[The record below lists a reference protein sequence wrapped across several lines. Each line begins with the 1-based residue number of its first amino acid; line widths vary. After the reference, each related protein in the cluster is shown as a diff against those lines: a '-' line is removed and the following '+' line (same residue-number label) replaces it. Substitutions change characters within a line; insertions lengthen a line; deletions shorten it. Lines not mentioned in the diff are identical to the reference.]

1 MNEISLKIFEFITG
15 FTSGFLSFL
24 NIFLYP
30 STGFQ
35 PLPGKLYKIKLIMS
49 NNKKLT
55 IGLFGFGT
63 VGKGLYEVLQSTP
76 TLQSSIKK
84 ICIKNMDKERGIA
97 AGNFTN
103 DAAVL
108 LGDADINV
116 IVELIDDADAAFEI
130 VKTAL
135 QNGKAVV
142 TANKKMIAEHF
153 EELLNLQQ
161 QYNTPF
167 LYEAACCASMP
178 IVRNLEEYYDNDLL
192 QSFRGII
199 NGSTN
204 FILTKM
210 FGEDLEFNEALLLA
224 QQLGFAESDPKLDIG
239 GFDAANKLSILLAHS
254 FGVISKTNELLFNGI
269 EQVSLRDAAVARQ
282 KNYSIKLVA
291 NAIKLKNGKLAAF
304 VLPQFVTASDDLY
317 HVENEFNA
325 VTTESAFADKH
336 FFKGKG
342 AGAFPTASAVLSDV
356 SALRYN
362 YRYEYKKIHHQA
374 CAGLSN
380 DFYLKVF
387 VSVDDPGKINKEDFE
402 WIEEWHNGI
411 GYSWLIGVIH
421 AEKLFYYKWWKQP
434 GLSLICCPEAVI
446 ETIDYRKISK
456 RSLELAGVV

>member
-1 MNEISLKIFEFITG
+1 MR
-15 FTSGFLSFL
+15 
-24 NIFLYP
+24 LY
-30 STGFQ
+30 
-35 PLPGKLYKIKLIMS
+35 GKTKKMS
-49 NNKKLT
+49 NNNQLN

-63 VGKGLYEVLQSTP
+63 VGKGLYDVLHSTP

-84 ICIKNMDKERGIA
+84 ICIKNIDKKRSIA
-97 AGNFTN
+97 AENFTT

-108 LGDADINV
+108 LNDENINV
-116 IVELIDDADAAFEI
+116 IVELIDDATAAFEI

-142 TANKKMIAEHF
+142 SANKKMIAEHF
-153 EELLNLQQ
+153 EELLQLQQ
-161 QYNTPF
+161 QYKTPF

-204 FILTKM
+204 FILTRI
-210 FGEDLEFNEALLLA
+210 FEEQLEFNEALWLA

-254 FGVISKTNELLFNGI
+254 FGVITKPEQFIFNGI
-269 EQVSLRDAAVARQ
+269 ESVSLPDALVA
-282 KNYSIKLVA
+282 KEKKYSIKLVA
-291 NAIKLKNGKLAAF
+291 NAKKLSNGKLAAF
-304 VLPQFVTASDDLY
+304 VLPEFVTPKDDLY
-317 HVENEFNA
+317 HVQDEFNA

-342 AGAFPTASAVLSDV
+342 AGAFPTASAVLSDI

-362 YRYEYKKIHHQA
+362 YKYEYKKIYHQTDTI
-374 CAGLSN
+374 LTN

-387 VSVDDPGKINKEDFE
+387 ISVDDIDKIIKDDFE
-402 WIEEWHNGI
+402 WIEEWHNEFN
-411 GYSWLIGVIH
+411 YSWLVGVIH
-421 AEKLFYYKWWKQP
+421 ADKLFYYDWWKQA
-434 GLSLICCPEAVI
+434 GVSLILCPDAII
-446 ETIDYRKISK
+446 ETIDYKKISK
-456 RSLELAGVV
+456 RSLELAGVA